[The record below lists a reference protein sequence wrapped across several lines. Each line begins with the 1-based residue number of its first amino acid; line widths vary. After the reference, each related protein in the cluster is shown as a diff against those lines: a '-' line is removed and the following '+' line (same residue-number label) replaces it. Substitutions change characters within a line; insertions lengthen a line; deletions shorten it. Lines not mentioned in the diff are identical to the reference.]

1 MLTDLD
7 DFYCFAQVVEHGGF
21 NAAERATDIPKSKLS
36 RRVHNLEERLGV
48 RLIQRSS
55 RHFAVTEIGMNVYRH
70 AQVMMNAAQAAH
82 DLVDHLSI
90 QPRGVIKVSLPVSI
104 AQNEIAKI
112 LPEFLKAY
120 PEIKVQLIV
129 SNRRVDIV
137 NEGIDIAL
145 RVRSNLDDDPS
156 LVIRKFSNIEQHLFA
171 SQAYLNEFGDLKKPE
186 DLSQHKILSMSDEH
200 LDQFM
205 VVHNQQQQP
214 KKIKVNP
221 TVMGSDLMMLAQ
233 LARQNCGIV
242 LLPDTIVEDYVA
254 SGELVRVLPDW
265 HAPHGIFHAVYPS
278 RRGLLPAVRVFIDY
292 LVEKLT
298 IREHIGSF
306 DFRYETAKKSLSKTD
321 KL

>member
-1 MLTDLD
+1 MLSDLD
-7 DFYCFAQVVEHGGF
+7 DFYCFALVVEHGGF
-21 NAAERATDIPKSKLS
+21 SAAERATDIPKSKLS
-36 RRVHNLEERLGV
+36 RRVYNLEEHLGI

-55 RHFAVTEIGMNVYRH
+55 RHFAVTDIGMNIYRH

-112 LPEFLKAY
+112 LPKFLKTY

-129 SNRRVDIV
+129 SNRRVDII
-137 NEGIDIAL
+137 NEGIDVAL
-145 RVRSNLDDDPS
+145 RVRSNLDDDPN
-156 LVIRKFSNIEQHLFA
+156 LVLRKFENIEQHLFA
-171 SQAYLNEFGDLKKPE
+171 SQAYLNEFGDLKQPE
-186 DLSQHKILSMSDEH
+186 DLSNHQILSMSDEH
-200 LDQFM
+200 LDQYI
-205 VVHNQQQQP
+205 VVHDDKNRQ

-221 TVMGSDLMMLAQ
+221 IVMGSDLMMLAQ

-242 LLPDTIVEDYVA
+242 LLPDSIVQDYVQ

-265 HAPHGIFHAVYPS
+265 KAPHGIFHAVYPS

-292 LVEKLT
+292 LVEQ
-298 IREHIGSF
+298 
-306 DFRYETAKKSLSKTD
+306 LSKH
-321 KL
+321 

>member
-1 MLTDLD
+1 MLSDLD
-7 DFYCFAQVVEHGGF
+7 DFYCFALVVEHGGF
-21 NAAERATDIPKSKLS
+21 SAAERATDIPKSKLS
-36 RRVHNLEERLGV
+36 RRVYNLEEHLGV

-55 RHFAVTEIGMNVYRH
+55 RHFAVTDIGMNIYRH

-112 LPEFLKAY
+112 LPKFLKTY

-129 SNRRVDIV
+129 SNRRVDII
-137 NEGIDIAL
+137 NEGIDVAL
-145 RVRSNLDDDPS
+145 RVRSNLDDDPN
-156 LVIRKFSNIEQHLFA
+156 LVLRKFENIEQHLFA
-171 SQAYLNEFGDLKKPE
+171 SQAYLNKFGDLKQPE
-186 DLSQHKILSMSDEH
+186 DLSDHQILSMSDEH
-200 LDQFM
+200 LDQYI
-205 VVHNQQQQP
+205 VVHDNKKQQ

-221 TVMGSDLMMLAQ
+221 MVMGSDLMMLAQ

-242 LLPDTIVEDYVA
+242 LLPDSIVQDYVQ

-265 HAPHGIFHAVYPS
+265 KAPHGIFHVVYPS

-292 LVEKLT
+292 LVEQ
-298 IREHIGSF
+298 
-306 DFRYETAKKSLSKTD
+306 LSKY
-321 KL
+321 